1 MYRIVAAM
9 IDIHPDGI
17 KVILNNNFDIGHPS
31 KINLRRV
38 FLSVITAGQ

>member
-1 MYRIVAAM
+1 M

-17 KVILNNNFDIGHPS
+17 KVILNNNSDIGLAS

-38 FLSVITAGQ
+38 FLSAIAAGQ